1 MTMNDERFLA
11 VMREEVERAALEN
24 GGDMEQTGE
33 IRLSTV
39 IQLIE
44 IAEKASQGRASAFD

>member
-1 MTMNDERFLA
+1 MKNGMTDERFLS
-11 VMREEVERAALEN
+11 VMRAEVERAALEN
-24 GGDMEQTGE
+24 GGDMEQTSE

-44 IAEKASQGRASAFD
+44 IAERANQEHVLN

>member
-1 MTMNDERFLA
+1 MDDERFLS
-11 VMREEVERAALEN
+11 VMRAEVERAALEN
-24 GGDMEQTGE
+24 GGDMEQTSE

-44 IAEKASQGRASAFD
+44 IAERANQEHVLN